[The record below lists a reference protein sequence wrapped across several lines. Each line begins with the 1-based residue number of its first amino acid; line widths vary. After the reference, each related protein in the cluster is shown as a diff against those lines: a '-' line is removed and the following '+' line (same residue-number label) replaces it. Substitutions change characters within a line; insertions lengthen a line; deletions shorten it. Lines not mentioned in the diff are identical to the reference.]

1 MEFAINLVINIAW
14 LVGSWVW
21 SIFYVASKGNEK
33 RGVVDR
39 AIVELEKEEEKRIST
54 GNCE

>member
-1 MEFAINLVINIAW
+1 MPSRRLRRPDTP
-14 LVGSWVW
+14 L
-21 SIFYVASKGNEK
+21 VASKGNEK
-33 RGVVDR
+33 RGVADR